1 MNRGLSLANKCQL
14 IFSIAVLLILAAA
27 LSVPW
32 VRTQRLVR
40 ENQLEV
46 SRQLAETWLENGFF
60 LGRSEGLSIPMQ
72 LLPLDGAWRLAEE
85 DPFLGQALQRFEE
98 DPDAVESFRESEV
111 EGRTVYRYV
120 RSVRASDLVRLQD
133 TGILDF
139 APRLLVPSIA
149 DPIEAVLLIDRT
161 SPAAAGQLLRNR
173 IWIVAS
179 GLAAG
184 LLAVL
189 VFHAILSRLILSPV
203 RRLQETVD
211 RVRRGD
217 PSARSTVRTGD
228 DFEELGRGLDTMLD
242 EVEQTRQRLEAMNDS
257 LDLKVG
263 ELSEANIGLYES
275 NRLKSEF
282 LANVSHELKTPLNS
296 ILGFAELLD
305 EIAKSEPDPEPKRL
319 RYLANIVDSGRRLLG
334 MIEELLAMAKI
345 EAGRVEISIA
355 PMSVADLLEG
365 LETIMR
371 PQADARKV
379 LLETRLAGELPPVET
394 DAGKL
399 QQILFNFL
407 SNAVKF
413 SPEGGTVT
421 LSAERFTR
429 ADRTPGVRLSVRDEG
444 PGIPYDMQDR
454 IFEKFRQVDASHTRD
469 HGGTGLGLAICREL
483 AERLGAS
490 VSLVSEPGR
499 GSTFAVELPIAYAGA
514 VGERLMPEA

>member
-32 VRTQRLVR
+32 IRTQRLVV

-46 SRQLAETWLENGFF
+46 SRQLAETWLENGFI
-60 LGRSEGLSIPMQ
+60 LGRSEGLAIPME
-72 LLPLDGAWRLAEE
+72 LLPLGRAWQAAEG
-85 DPFLGQALQRFEE
+85 DPFLEQVLQRFERT
-98 DPDAVESFRESEV
+98 PDAVDSFRATDV
-111 EGRTVYRYV
+111 DGRTIYRYV
-120 RSVRASDLVRLQD
+120 RAIRASDLARLQD
-133 TGILDF
+133 TGFIDF
-139 APRLLVPSIA
+139 TPRLLVPSIV

-203 RRLQETVD
+203 RRLQDTVD

-242 EVEQTRQRLEAMNDS
+242 EIEETRERLEAMNSS

-305 EIAKSEPDPEPKRL
+305 EIAKTETAPDPKRL
-319 RYLANIVDSGRRLLG
+319 RYLANIVESGRRLLG

-345 EAGRVEISIA
+345 EAGRVELSIA
-355 PMSVADLLEG
+355 PVSVSDLIEG
-365 LETIMR
+365 LETIMT
-371 PQADARKV
+371 PQADARSV
-379 LLETRLAGELPPVET
+379 RLETRVAAELPQVES

-444 PGIPYDMQDR
+444 PGVPYDMQDR

-483 AERLGAS
+483 AGLLGAS

-499 GSTFAVELPIAYAGA
+499 GATFAVELPLQFSGQGTAG
-514 VGERLMPEA
+514 LMPG